1 MKNRY
6 EIRAIIAKEDGTD
19 NSVSEFCDTL
29 EQAQA
34 AVFLIQMMCMVDD
47 DREEYMLKIIDTKTN
62 EIVKVYEG

>member
-6 EIRAIIAKEDGTD
+6 EVRAIIAKEDHSGG
-19 NSVSEFCDTL
+19 FCDTL

-34 AVFLIQMMCMVDD
+34 AVFLIQMLCAVDD
-47 DREEYMLKIIDTKTN
+47 REYMLKIIDTKTN